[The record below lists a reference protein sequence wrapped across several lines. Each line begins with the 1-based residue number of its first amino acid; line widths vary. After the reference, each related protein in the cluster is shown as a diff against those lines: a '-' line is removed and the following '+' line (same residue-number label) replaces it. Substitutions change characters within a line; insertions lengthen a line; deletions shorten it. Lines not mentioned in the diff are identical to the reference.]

1 MWFELTTLSISS
13 FLIAELFYRSK
24 IKVCLTL
31 QNLNN
36 AKKNLIKIAEKI
48 NKKGSS
54 GVIVSIGNKTFHF
67 HHSRLGWILAAI
79 SMGITNLYLF
89 SVSLGLILHHLI
101 REKKLF

>member
-1 MWFELTTLSISS
+1 MWLEFTTLSLSS
-13 FLIAELFYRSK
+13 FLVAEIFYRSK
-24 IKVCLTL
+24 IKIFLTFQSL
-31 QNLNN
+31 EN
-36 AKKNLIKIAEKI
+36 ARKNLMKIAERI

-54 GVIVSIGNKTFHF
+54 GVVVSIGNKTFHF

-89 SVSLGLILHHLI
+89 SVSFGLILHHLI